1 MLSHVVVHCDLNK
14 GRTLFL
20 LQASNMTLE
29 FGKVIPRPDSKEPQV
44 SIYINEAVDNWGATT
59 EV

>member
-1 MLSHVVVHCDLNK
+1 LL
-14 GRTLFL
+14 L

-44 SIYINEAVDNWGATT
+44 SVDINEAVDNWGATNK
-59 EV
+59 V